1 MLIYIVSCTRGCRI
15 DPAIYSLLTAS
26 TPLKVTEG
34 KRGFKW
40 QRLTLYTVEPVASHP
55 GHGTAG
61 GAFLGS
67 GIIPVT
73 AAYRG
78 KSHFPI
84 LIGGMDVQDKCPDHY
99 IDRMSHSCRV
109 PHFQV
114 LENMH
119 AEDVRVAIFSWHF
132 RVTHFVTPQGFR
144 ADSGSYKQH
153 SAMVC
158 SIARLGLLYYNHG
171 ESGSPIRQEVSR
183 FFVIMCTFWL
193 LWYCIM
199 VFLQFLTTRSTRI
212 TFSTF
217 SVRLRYLVSNILT
230 HAGSVNGW
238 SYNSVRNPY
247 YDWRWVEAR
256 YYHSQFDLIATK
268 IPALESAFSRRSCRR
283 RPIP

>member
-1 MLIYIVSCTRGCRI
+1 MATI
-15 DPAIYSLLTAS
+15 DSIYSWAS
-26 TPLKVTEG
+26 CFAPRSWYCRWGLPRFWYYTGDCCLSRQISFPHLDRRYGRPGQVSGPLYWSNVT
-34 KRGFKW
+34 
-40 QRLTLYTVEPVASHP
+40 
-55 GHGTAG
+55 
-61 GAFLGS
+61 
-67 GIIPVT
+67 
-73 AAYRG
+73 
-78 KSHFPI
+78 
-84 LIGGMDVQDKCPDHY
+84 
-99 IDRMSHSCRV
+99 HSCRV

-119 AEDVRVAIFSWHF
+119 AEYVRVAIFSWHF
-132 RVTHFVTPQGFR
+132 RVTHFVTLQGFR

-199 VFLQFLTTRSTRI
+199 VFLQFFTTRLTRI

-238 SYNSVRNPY
+238 S
-247 YDWRWVEAR
+247 
-256 YYHSQFDLIATK
+256 
-268 IPALESAFSRRSCRR
+268 
-283 RPIP
+283 